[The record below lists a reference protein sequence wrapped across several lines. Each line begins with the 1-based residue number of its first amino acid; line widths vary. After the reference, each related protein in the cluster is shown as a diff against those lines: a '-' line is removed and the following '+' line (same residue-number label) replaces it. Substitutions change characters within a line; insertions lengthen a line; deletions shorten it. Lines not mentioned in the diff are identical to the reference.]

1 MAAWHQDEQEEER
14 GKRVL
19 CVKRETYSTRENF
32 CVEAENCTLHILA
45 FFLQTVL
52 FRCHF
57 PQLMLKDC
65 SAHGLIA
72 VSSIF
77 CPFPYHRGGTAGIG
91 GMGES
96 ISSPLSILL
105 CSPSPSRRDAEDSL
119 ASSLESGLGI
129 TCVGHYPA

>member
-1 MAAWHQDEQEEER
+1 MSKKKKEE
-14 GKRVL
+14 RVL
-19 CVKRETYSTRENF
+19 CVKRETYSTWENF
-32 CVEAENCTLHILA
+32 CMEAENCTLHILA

-52 FRCHF
+52 FQCPF

-72 VSSIF
+72 GSSIC
-77 CPFPYHRGGTAGIG
+77 CPFPYHRGGTARIG

-96 ISSPLSILL
+96 VSSPLSSLV

-129 TCVGHYPA
+129 TCVCYYPA